1 MKKYI
6 KNICGAL
13 AAVTALTACDSKL
26 DLTDPTKLTDEQIES
41 LLVDGTP
48 EEQQLIFGGM
58 AAGLKSYLCYRGT
71 IMSGGFSNMS
81 IDNEW
86 VHNNMYRNL
95 QCGDIVYGDGARHS
109 SGWGQYYRNS
119 QDLQYWD
126 SDRESECY
134 GFWGS
139 PAISISKANNILM
152 YLTDEIIE
160 KSNSALLKQYKAQA
174 LVIRGMGY
182 MQLMERFTKAYL
194 HGGQSGHGMPIYTTY
209 GYNETVAPSSATDTW
224 NFIIK
229 DLTEAVNLFKES
241 GLGTGG
247 YTIGTTGSE
256 CYDIDCGVAQYFL
269 AKAAMWTGNY
279 QTAITACN
287 DVMNAYNWS
296 FIKEENYGVDNS
308 RVAGICANTDDMKSD
323 DNAFLS
329 VAKNPETI
337 FGWDTDANIYSQ
349 TYLNPFNNG
358 SDMTDHAYY
367 QIDNALWAKMSDND
381 YRKSRYMTEAATF
394 PYFNIVSGDSTWYP
408 TKVPAYTS
416 LKWAAT
422 IASDQSVRSHEKDHS
437 DVILFRTS
445 EVVLMLAEAYAQS
458 GNDTEAK
465 NTLNKL
471 LAARTKA
478 GAPTMTC
485 DNTMAGMSTLDMCK
499 LQWRLECWAE
509 NGWNFWNAKRWNQA
523 PTYEGS
529 NHWSTNAV
537 TIEHMTWEIP
547 DKETQTNPHWASV
560 SR

>member
-160 KSNSALLKQYKAQA
+160 KSNSGLLKQYKAQA

-224 NFIIK
+224 NHQ
-229 DLTEAVNLFKES
+229 V
-241 GLGTGG
+241 
-247 YTIGTTGSE
+247 
-256 CYDIDCGVAQYFL
+256 
-269 AKAAMWTGNY
+269 
-279 QTAITACN
+279 
-287 DVMNAYNWS
+287 
-296 FIKEENYGVDNS
+296 
-308 RVAGICANTDDMKSD
+308 
-323 DNAFLS
+323 
-329 VAKNPETI
+329 ET
-337 FGWDTDANIYSQ
+337 
-349 TYLNPFNNG
+349 
-358 SDMTDHAYY
+358 
-367 QIDNALWAKMSDND
+367 
-381 YRKSRYMTEAATF
+381 
-394 PYFNIVSGDSTWYP
+394 
-408 TKVPAYTS
+408 
-416 LKWAAT
+416 
-422 IASDQSVRSHEKDHS
+422 
-437 DVILFRTS
+437 
-445 EVVLMLAEAYAQS
+445 
-458 GNDTEAK
+458 
-465 NTLNKL
+465 
-471 LAARTKA
+471 
-478 GAPTMTC
+478 
-485 DNTMAGMSTLDMCK
+485 
-499 LQWRLECWAE
+499 
-509 NGWNFWNAKRWNQA
+509 
-523 PTYEGS
+523 
-529 NHWSTNAV
+529 
-537 TIEHMTWEIP
+537 
-547 DKETQTNPHWASV
+547 
-560 SR
+560 